1 MNKEQ
6 IIIHRVNSIEFLKS
20 IDNSFGCEIDIRTNG
35 SSLILNHDPFA
46 TGESL
51 IDFLDEYHHGTLVL
65 NIKETGVEKT
75 VLEEIQKRNISSY
88 FLLDVEMPYLIKA
101 TMKNQKNIAVRFSE
115 FEPIE
120 NATFYSGK
128 LNWIWID
135 SVTKVPINNEN
146 FKIINQYNICV
157 VCPSL
162 WNRVNEINYV
172 KQNLESY
179 NFDNIKVITKIDHVN
194 NWIKN

>member
-1 MNKEQ
+1 MKKEQ
-6 IIIHRVNSIEFLKS
+6 IIIHRVNSIELLKS
-20 IDNSFGCEIDIRTNG
+20 IDYKYGCEIDIRTNG
-35 SSLILNHDPFA
+35 SSLILNHDPFT

-65 NIKETGVEKT
+65 NIKETGIEKT
-75 VLEEIQKRNISSY
+75 VLKEIQKRKISSY
-88 FLLDVEMPYLIKA
+88 FLLDVEIPFVIKS
-101 TMKNQKNIAVRFSE
+101 TMENEKNIAVRFSE

-120 NATFYSGK
+120 NATFFSGK

-135 SVTKVPINNEN
+135 SVTKVPINKEN

-162 WNRVNEINYV
+162 WNRVNEINDV
-172 KQNLESY
+172 KQNLDSY
-179 NFDNIKVITKIDHVN
+179 NFDNIKVITKMNHVN
-194 NWIKN
+194 KWIKN